1 MIFRVWHF
9 DTALIAINFYTLGN
23 LLKNRLLKIENIS
36 NVILTILFII
46 SIIGNKLNGR
56 IDMSGNY
63 YSNIIFFY
71 ITAISEIIFIFTF
84 FKKLKI
90 KNSFLEYIGQNT
102 LIILAYHGRAMTF
115 IKLIL
120 IIILK
125 IKFPEDNLILNIIF
139 SIIQI
144 LLCIPMIIIFNKY
157 LPFLIGKKKEKI
169 SN

>member
-1 MIFRVWHF
+1 
-9 DTALIAINFYTLGN
+9 
-23 LLKNRLLKIENIS
+23 
-36 NVILTILFII
+36 
-46 SIIGNKLNGR
+46 
-56 IDMSGNY
+56 
-63 YSNIIFFY
+63 
-71 ITAISEIIFIFTF
+71 
-84 FKKLKI
+84 
-90 KNSFLEYIGQNT
+90 
-102 LIILAYHGRAMTF
+102 MTF